1 MTKATGSFQVLSGTE
16 DSYDELDGGI
26 RLTHASGAQA
36 FTGDIEGEGS
46 VHWLMLYRG
55 DKTAHFV
62 GLQRITGSVGGRR
75 GSFVLAAE
83 GAHDG
88 ASSRITLTIIE
99 GSGTGDL
106 AGIAGEGTF
115 DAPGGPSGTYA
126 LDYVIRS

>member
-1 MTKATGSFQVLSGTE
+1 MTTAAGSFRVLSGSE
-16 DSYDELDGGI
+16 DPYDELDGGI

-36 FTGDIEGEGS
+36 FSGDIQGDGA

-83 GAHDG
+83 GDHDG
-88 ASSRITLTIIE
+88 ASSRIALTVIQ
-99 GSGTGDL
+99 GTGTGDL
-106 AGIAGEGTF
+106 AGIEGEGTLV
-115 DAPGGPSGTYA
+115 APGGATGRYE
-126 LDYVIRS
+126 LEYEIRA